1 MLRNQILGWVMAWN
15 AEFDLLF
22 WKMVDSGICEKP
34 KRWIMREGV
43 HNVSHV
49 TAVANMPKSIKLSS
63 EVKGPELF
71 PTMQ

>member
-1 MLRNQILGWVMAWN
+1 
-15 AEFDLLF
+15 
-22 WKMVDSGICEKP
+22 MVDSGICEKP

-49 TAVANMPKSIKLSS
+49 TAVANVPKSVKLLS